1 MEIGLRILQVIDFL
15 LIGPMMCLGLMA
27 GLSGG
32 GLTPAL
38 QQVGTALLV
47 VSPILAVVAIV
58 AAEILL
64 RVQLPIIGYV
74 ALAIPL
80 LFWVAGVVW
89 LQITTRFFF

>member
-1 MEIGLRILQVIDFL
+1 MVCKR
-15 LIGPMMCLGLMA
+15 
-27 GLSGG
+27 
-32 GLTPAL
+32 
-38 QQVGTALLV
+38 
-47 VSPILAVVAIV
+47 AVVAIV